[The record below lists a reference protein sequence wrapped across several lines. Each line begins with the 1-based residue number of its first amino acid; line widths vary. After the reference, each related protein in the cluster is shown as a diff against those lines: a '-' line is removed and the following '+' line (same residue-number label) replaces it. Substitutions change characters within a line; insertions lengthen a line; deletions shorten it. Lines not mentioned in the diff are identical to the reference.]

1 MDGGFYV
8 ESGDTGDKPQKD
20 ALSALSEREA
30 LRSEL
35 IVQLQAENRRLRE
48 ERDILR
54 DCIVAYANELSRLR
68 EALEG
73 IANMSEIA
81 RAALAT
87 EASDD

>member
-1 MDGGFYV
+1 MTDPARAAAVSPRG
-8 ESGDTGDKPQKD
+8 EIIRK
-20 ALSALSEREA
+20 
-30 LRSEL
+30 
-35 IVQLQAENRRLRE
+35 LQAENRRLRE
-48 ERDILR
+48 ECDILR
-54 DCIVAYANELSRLR
+54 DCNVAYANELSRLR